1 MKKYVSIFL
10 SIALFSFL
18 FIPQKI
24 AYSNKQNQS
33 QSGYVPDQV
42 LVKMKPIVQRDLFAR
57 RQFANEILSARRF
70 RAESLDIEPSLQ
82 TDADEN
88 QAGIFLVQ
96 LDGSL
101 SVEEAI
107 REAEND
113 PRVEFAEPNRRL
125 APADTIPN
133 DALFTNM
140 WALHNTTV
148 TGADIAA
155 PRAWDLTTGSNN
167 VVVAIT
173 DTGVDIQHPDLAAN
187 IWSNP
192 GETPNNNIDDDNNG
206 LIDDVNGWNFEANN
220 NQLFNSISFDAH
232 GTSVAGIIGAV
243 GNNGSGIT
251 GVAWNVILM
260 PLKFINNGTGDTS
273 GAVKAINYAIAQRNK
288 GVNVRVINASW
299 GPTGASCND
308 SFSKSL
314 KKAIQAAGDAGI
326 TFVCSAGNGDCGT
339 NRNGDDLDAAP
350 EYPASWG
357 GELTNVLSVGAV
369 DSTDA
374 VPFFSNFGHNNISV
388 AAPGFAVLTT
398 VPRGFSGLQDIAS
411 YSTQTGTSFSAPHVT
426 GIAALLAAREPA
438 LTPAQIKQRIIATA
452 EPLLPLASKIKSA
465 GRANAFNALTNSV
478 PAVSTPGINGVQ
490 TNKKMVDIDGLGFVA
505 GQTVV
510 EVNGVVIGSGKYS
523 SDFALASNSNTRVS
537 LKLGKAGINTT
548 FPLNVAVNVTIFNQ
562 TTNMRSAV
570 FSFTRR

>member
-1 MKKYVSIFL
+1 MKKYVSISL
-10 SIALFSFL
+10 GIILCSLL

-24 AYSNKQNQS
+24 AYSKKPQS
-33 QSGYVPDQV
+33 ENGYVANQL
-42 LVKMKPIVQRDLFAR
+42 LVKMKPAVQKDRFAR
-57 RQFANEILSARRF
+57 QQFANEILSSRRF
-70 RAESLDIEPSLQ
+70 RAESLDIEPSWQ
-82 TDADEN
+82 ADADES
-88 QAGIFLVQ
+88 QAGVYLVQ
-96 LDGSL
+96 LDGTV

-107 REAEND
+107 REAESD
-113 PRVEFAEPNRRL
+113 PRVEFAEPNRLL
-125 APADTIPN
+125 APRDTIPN
-133 DALFTNM
+133 DALFNNM
-140 WALHNTTV
+140 WALRNTTV
-148 TGADIAA
+148 TGADIGA

-192 GETPNNNIDDDNNG
+192 GEVANNNIDDDNNG
-206 LIDDVNGWNFEANN
+206 LIDDINGWNFQANN

-243 GNNGSGIT
+243 GNNGTGIT
-251 GVAWNVILM
+251 GVSWNVKLM

-273 GAVKAINYAIAQRNK
+273 GAVKAINYAITQRNK

-299 GPTGASCND
+299 GPTGESCND

-357 GELTNVLSVGAV
+357 GELTNVLSVTAV
-369 DSTDA
+369 DITDG
-374 VPFFSNFGHNNISV
+374 VPGFSNFGHNNISV
-388 AAPGFAVLTT
+388 AAPGFTVLTT
-398 VPRGFSGLQDIAS
+398 VPRGFSGLPDIAS
-411 YSTQTGTSFSAPHVT
+411 YGTQTGTSFSAPHVT
-426 GIAALLAAREPA
+426 GIAALLAARETA
-438 LTPAQIKQRIIATA
+438 LTPTQIKQRIIATA
-452 EPLLPLASKIKSA
+452 EPILPLASKIKSA
-465 GRANAFNALTNSV
+465 GRANAFNALTNTV
-478 PAVSTPGINGVQ
+478 PAVAKLGVTAVQ
-490 TNKKMVDIDGLGFVA
+490 TSKKMVDIDGLGLVA
-505 GQTVV
+505 GQTVI
-510 EVNGVVIGSGKYS
+510 EVNGLAIGGGKFN
-523 SDFALASNSNTRVS
+523 SDFALANNSHTRVS
-537 LKLGKAGINTT
+537 LKLGKAGINTS

-562 TTNMRSAV
+562 TTNTRSAV